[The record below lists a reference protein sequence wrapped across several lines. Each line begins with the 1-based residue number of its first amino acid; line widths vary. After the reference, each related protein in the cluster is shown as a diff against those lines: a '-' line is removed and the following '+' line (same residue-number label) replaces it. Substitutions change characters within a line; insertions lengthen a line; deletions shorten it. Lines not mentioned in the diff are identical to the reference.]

1 MGPKARGEDGAKDPG
16 EEGMRA
22 DLLRAALGMAAGV
35 GALATATAASAQEA
49 SERAAAPDLGGD
61 IIVTAT
67 RRAQALSDVPIAV
80 SAISGEQLEASG
92 VTDIRALNQLAPSL
106 LVSGATSEVNFTA
119 RIRGI
124 GTVGENAGLE
134 SSVALFIDGV
144 YRSRTGTGL
153 SDLGE
158 IERIEVLRGPQGT
171 LFGRNASAGLI
182 NIITRGPEY
191 RTGGGVALTFGN
203 YDNKRIEGHVNLE
216 AVPGKLA
223 FRVDGLW
230 HDRDGYIEDVIV
242 EGRKFNDR
250 NRWMVKGQMLWEPN
264 SDVTLR
270 VIADYSSRD
279 EQCCA
284 APYLAPRNVIVAP
297 NGAIEF
303 RPNSLVPLLTALGA
317 RIPFGNPFDYRVA
330 ISPDAGYRAE
340 GTDWG
345 LSGELTWRFENATLT
360 SITAYRDFEN
370 AQGQDTDFNNLDIW
384 KRTDLQRRFRTFT
397 QEVRLQGAAFDD
409 RLDWLVG
416 AYVSNEKL
424 RVSDDLRYGPLYA
437 KYANCLVAA
446 GAFPQFLNPAS
457 PTCLNPNPVFPGY
470 DALADALGVARLGG
484 TGVGG
489 GGFFKQESRNYA
501 FFTHNVIDIIPDT
514 LSLTLGARYTN
525 ERKELDSVFNNTN
538 TLCAALRNA
547 ASGLATLPCVI
558 NGTAGPGFPKGSPG
572 TIKKEDEFTGTAVLS
587 WKPTRDWLVYASW
600 ARGYKAGGFNLDT
613 SALDPVCNPNAG
625 TPAQQAA
632 CRAQLA
638 LPAGQPGNARPE
650 PEDLQFAA
658 ETVISYEL
666 GVKFSQPG
674 VSVNLA
680 LFQSRFTDYQLNTFN
695 GVNFEVTNIQAC
707 RDDLGGADQDGNAAT
722 GACAPDRLKPGVTTK
737 GVEIEALV
745 RPVADVTLTAGLT
758 YSDARYSR
766 NLVGT
771 GGRPLAP
778 TLALLPGAG
787 VSNAPRYVI
796 SGSAGWNPEIAD
808 NGMRALVYV
817 DYRLQDNVNTG
828 SDLDPEK
835 VQQAF
840 LVVNGRLGLQGP
852 DRRWSLEFWG
862 QNIFDKKYFQ
872 IGADAPLQGSG
883 SLGFVK
889 LGLARSANQ
898 LFLAFPGEPRMF
910 GVTGRVRF

>member
-1 MGPKARGEDGAKDPG
+1 MKARMLRGAWC
-16 EEGMRA
+16 
-22 DLLRAALGMAAGV
+22 AATAA
-35 GALATATAASAQEA
+35 GALAAGHAAWAQEA
-49 SERAAAPDLGGD
+49 QTAQERTAAEMGGE

-80 SAISGEQLEASG
+80 SAIGGEQLEASG

-124 GTVGENAGLE
+124 GTVGENPGLE

-182 NIITRGPEY
+182 NIITRGPEF
-191 RTGGGVALTFGN
+191 RTGGGIALTYGN
-203 YDNKRIEGHVNLE
+203 YENKRIEGHVNLE
-216 AVPGKLA
+216 AVPGQLA
-223 FRVDGLW
+223 LRVDGLW

-242 EGRKFNDR
+242 DGRTFNDR
-250 NRWMVKGQMLWEPN
+250 NRWMVKGQMLWEPS

-270 VIADYSSRD
+270 LIADYSSRD

-284 APYLAPRNVIVAP
+284 AAYLPTRNVIRAP
-297 NGAIEF
+297 SGAIEF

-317 RIPFGNPFDYRVA
+317 RIPFGSPFEYKVA
-330 ISPDAGYRAE
+330 ISPNAGYRAE

-345 LSGELTWRFENATLT
+345 LSGELTWRFGNATLT

-370 AQGQDTDFNNLDIW
+370 FQGQDTDFNNLEIW
-384 KRTDLQRRFRTFT
+384 KRTDLLRRFRTFS
-397 QEVRLQGAAFDD
+397 QEVRLQGSAFDD
-409 RLDWLVG
+409 RLDWLLG
-416 AYVSNEKL
+416 GYFANEKL
-424 RVSDDLRYGPLYA
+424 RVSDNLRYDTLYA

-484 TGVGG
+484 TGAGG

-514 LSLTLGARYTN
+514 LQLTLGARYTN

-538 TLCAALRNA
+538 PLCAALRNA
-547 ASGLATLPCVI
+547 ASTLATLPCVI
-558 NGTAGPGFPKGSPG
+558 NGTAGPGFAKGTPG
-572 TIKKEDEFTGTAVLS
+572 TIKKEDEFTGTVVLS
-587 WKPTRDWLVYASW
+587 FKPGPDWLVYGSW

-632 CRAQLA
+632 CQAQLA
-638 LPAGQPGNARPE
+638 LPAGRPGNARPE

-658 ETVISYEL
+658 ETVNAWEL
-666 GVKFSQPG
+666 GVKFSRPTFTA
-674 VSVNLA
+674 NLA
-680 LFQSRFTDYQLNTFN
+680 LFHSRFTDYQLNTFN

-707 RDDLGGADQDGNAAT
+707 RDDLGGADQDGSAAT
-722 GACAPDRLKPGVTTK
+722 GACAPDRLKPGVTAK
-737 GVEIEALV
+737 GFELEMFF
-745 RPVADVTLTAGLT
+745 RPLADVNITQGIT

-778 TLALLPGAG
+778 TLAQLPGAG
-787 VSNAPRYVI
+787 VSNAPKYVI
-796 SGSAGWNPEIAD
+796 SGSVGWNPEVAD
-808 NGMRALVYV
+808 NGIRALFYL
-817 DYRLQDNVNTG
+817 DYRFQDNVNTG

-835 VQQAF
+835 VQQGF
-840 LVVNGRLGLQGP
+840 IVFNGRVGIQGP
-852 DRRWSLEFWG
+852 DRRWSLELWG

-872 IGADAPLQGSG
+872 IAADAPLQGSS
-883 SLGFVK
+883 SLGFVQR
-889 LGLARSANQ
+889 GLATTANQ
-898 LFLAFPGEPRMF
+898 LFIAFPGEPRMF
-910 GVTGRVRF
+910 GVTGRFRF